1 MRTIFV
7 LITGYRGCSNAQ
19 PSPRGA
25 VVPPGTSWNHDAAG
39 VGLKRWRWVD
49 WGRILRGWWCGRRE
63 VVDHAR
69 QRWQDAAAKPSTRA
83 ITGRTPSFAPAVPH
97 IQAPAVRFSALRV
110 ASKPQSLNLLQPGPV
125 LARLGARSKKLAH
138 LTAEPVRDTLIGND
152 IDHVKECIP
161 DKCAPSRTAV
171 VMTCRRPLVLMKIF

>member
-69 QRWQDAAAKPSTRA
+69 QRWQDASAKPSTRA
-83 ITGRTPSFAPAVPH
+83 ITDRTPSFAPAVPH

-110 ASKPQSLNLLQPGPV
+110 ASSRSHSICCNSGQCWL
-125 LARLGARSKKLAH
+125 RLGARSKKLAH

-152 IDHVKECIP
+152 MDHVKECIRA
-161 DKCAPSRTAV
+161 KCAPSRIAV
-171 VMTCRRPLVLMKIF
+171 VMTCQRPLVLMKIF